1 MTTLKKLALVAAL
14 AVSAAPAFAANDY
27 VQTSSSAAM
36 SRAMHHHAKRAV
48 REDNAYDA
56 QAYEPAQATGPGIDL
71 SILSQ
76 H

>member
-1 MTTLKKLALVAAL
+1 MTILKKLALVAAL
-14 AVSAAPAFAANDY
+14 AVSAAPAFAAGGY
-27 VQTSSSAAM
+27 TQTSASVSM
-36 SRAMHHHAKRAV
+36 SRALHHAKRAV

-56 QAYEPAQATGPGIDL
+56 QAYEPAQASGPGIDL